1 MSLPNI
7 ESKQYPAEI
16 LTEHYHLKCVI
27 EPLGI
32 LMTYLDTPER
42 NNILIKNITMTG
54 LANDSVI
61 GTINIKELWVT
72 REEIILIRVNED
84 DVKESLQHLPVRET
98 LRIFVPNFVVQGAI
112 SRGEDTRVGDMF
124 DVLKGDWAAI
134 LDAQVFPLSSIKAQV
149 FKQASMVLIN
159 KNRIEFYEPM

>member
-27 EPLGI
+27 EPLGM

-42 NNILIKNITMTG
+42 NNIIIKNITMTG

-134 LDAQVFPLSSIKAQV
+134 HDAQIFPLSSIKAQV

>member
-27 EPLGI
+27 EPLGK

-42 NNILIKNITMTG
+42 NNILIKNITLTG

-61 GTINIKELWVT
+61 GTINIKELWLT
-72 REEIILIRVNED
+72 REEIIFIRVNEN
-84 DVKESLQHLPVRET
+84 DVKESLKHLPAKET
-98 LRIFVPNFVVQGAI
+98 LRIFVPNFVVQGTI
-112 SRGEDTRVGDMF
+112 SRGEDTREGDIF
-124 DVLKGDWAAI
+124 DALIGDWAAI
-134 LDAQVFPLSSIKAQV
+134 HDAQVFPLSNIKAQV
-149 FKQASMVLIN
+149 FKQASMVLVN
-159 KNRIEFYEPM
+159 KKRIEFYEPM

>member
-1 MSLPNI
+1 
-7 ESKQYPAEI
+7 
-16 LTEHYHLKCVI
+16 
-27 EPLGI
+27 
-32 LMTYLDTPER
+32 MTYLDTPER

-134 LDAQVFPLSSIKAQV
+134 HDAQVFPLSSIKAQV